1 MKAEKRRSENL
12 PPQDEDT
19 MEIAR
24 TMRSSS
30 PPASASDLLEAQNQK
45 RNTRPIRRVCN
56 TLFFI
61 SVGVA
66 SECYSLGFIVAYG
79 RRCGHY
85 QGIEYK

>member
-1 MKAEKRRSENL
+1 MKAEKRQSANL

-45 RNTRPIRRVCN
+45 RNTRPIRRVCK
-56 TLFFI
+56 TLFF
-61 SVGVA
+61 
-66 SECYSLGFIVAYG
+66 
-79 RRCGHY
+79 
-85 QGIEYK
+85 